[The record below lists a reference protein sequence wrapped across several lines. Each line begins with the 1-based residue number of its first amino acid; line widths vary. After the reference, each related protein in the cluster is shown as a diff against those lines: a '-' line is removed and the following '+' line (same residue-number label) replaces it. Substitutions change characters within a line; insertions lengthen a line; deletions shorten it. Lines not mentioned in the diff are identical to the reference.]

1 MGAALIVLVVLGGLL
16 GWYLWERSHRKT
28 HAVPAGLRPDITLPH
43 TAEWELY
50 HNALSLCSKKSRV
63 CLTEL
68 GIDYVGHH
76 VHLIETARYENIGR
90 DFLRVNPAGTVPVL
104 LHHGHPVYESHEQIR
119 YAAAHAPEG
128 APSLVP
134 EDPEA
139 EVEMQRWVDKS
150 SLVGDDP
157 IAHVRETA
165 GNAVPGLTV
174 PLFAAM
180 IGDIGVSKILEGLL
194 FHRLKIRP
202 LLFLAMKARGLSGL
216 TGGPAAKAIRSSGRA
231 MNDHLDE
238 LERQLV
244 ATDGPW
250 ILGSQFT
257 LADVGW
263 VVILERL
270 READSLHVFLGGGR
284 RPAVTAWWERIRER
298 PSYRVAIEE
307 HGHPTVVRG
316 TERLR
321 AAKASA
327 PALRAALEEF

>member
-1 MGAALIVLVVLGGLL
+1 MGPALVGLVVAGLL

-28 HAVPAGLRPDITLPH
+28 HAVPAGLQTDIELPH
-43 TAEWELY
+43 TAEFELY

-63 CLTEL
+63 CLAEL
-68 GIDYVGHH
+68 GIDYVSHH
-76 VHLIETARYENIGR
+76 VHLIETGGYENIGR
-90 DFLRVNPAGTVPVL
+90 EFLRVNPAGTVPVL
-104 LHHGHPVYESHEQIR
+104 VHDGHPIYESHEQIR

-134 EDPEA
+134 EGAEGEA
-139 EVEMQRWVDKS
+139 EMHRWVDAS

-157 IAHVRETA
+157 VSHARETA

-180 IGDIGVSKILEGLL
+180 IDDIGVSKIVEGLL

-202 LLFLAMKARGLSGL
+202 FLFLAMKARGLPGL
-216 TGGPAAKAIRSSGRA
+216 VSGPAARAIRASGRA
-231 MNDHLDE
+231 MSGHLDA

-244 ATDGPW
+244 ARGGPW

-263 VVILERL
+263 VVIIERL
-270 READSLHVFLGGGR
+270 READSLHVFLGEGR
-284 RPAVTAWWERIRER
+284 RPAVTAWWDRVRAR
-298 PSYRVAIEE
+298 PSYRAAIVEQ
-307 HGHPTVVRG
+307 GHPTVARG

-321 AAKASA
+321 AAKAA
-327 PALRAALEEF
+327 DPDLRAALEEF